1 MKNLVKIA
9 AVLSLI
15 SSLSLIG
22 MGATTASTGAGTAAS
37 TAASSI
43 RSAGAGVGA
52 HARDLQRSHREYN
65 ELYRNRN
72 RTPEQQ
78 ARFEEMST
86 QRTDLKDAIRQGG
99 IRNINRAL

>member
-1 MKNLVKIA
+1 MKNLVKVI

-15 SSLSLIG
+15 TSLNLIG
-22 MGATTASTGAGTAAS
+22 MGAAS
-37 TAASSI
+37 TAATTATSTATTGI
-43 RSAGAGVGA
+43 RSVGAGVEA

-72 RTPEQQ
+72 RTAAQQ
-78 ARFEEMST
+78 ARFEQLEKERAAH
-86 QRTDLKDAIRQGG
+86 RTSIRQGG